1 MSECLKDLNEKQLL
15 SLRTQL
21 NELRDVKSIDYQL
34 ISQIK
39 KDKYLIEKVL
49 ILYLKLN
56 NLLNKFF

>member
-49 ILYLKLN
+49 NLYLKLN
-56 NLLNKFF
+56 HLLNKFF

>member
-39 KDKYLIEKVL
+39 IDKYLIEKVFTYF
-49 ILYLKLN
+49 IFKI
-56 NLLNKFF
+56 K